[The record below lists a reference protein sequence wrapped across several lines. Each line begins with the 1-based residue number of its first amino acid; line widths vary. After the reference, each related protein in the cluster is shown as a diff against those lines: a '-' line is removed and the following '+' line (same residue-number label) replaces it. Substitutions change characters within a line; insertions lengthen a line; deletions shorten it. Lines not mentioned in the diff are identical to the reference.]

1 MQPQDVTL
9 VKYMNLEENVKVSVE
24 VHLQNV
30 VKLFGDVSAVDDV
43 TLEIKKG
50 ELFFLLGPS
59 GCGKTTCLRM
69 IAGFYRPD
77 SGKLYFDDR
86 LMNDISPHKRNT
98 GMVFQNYAL
107 WPHMTVYENVE
118 YGLNVRKLPKE
129 VKKEKVK
136 RALEI
141 VQMTQ
146 YADRTANQLSGGQ
159 QQRIALAR
167 ALVIEPDVLL
177 LDEPLSNLD
186 AKLRL
191 EMRQEIK
198 RIHSESNITAIY
210 VTHDQKE
217 ALSLADRLAVMNNG
231 KIVQVGAPREVYNF
245 PANRF
250 VADFIGETNFIK
262 GTLRAKS
269 NQSASVESVIG
280 NIQSIYPPPSLT
292 LPAGIPLPPPLPS
305 PHAGRE
311 EGGQRGGEGRGGGGY
326 HQISEGDALICS
338 IRPESI
344 NILNSL
350 MIDKEN
356 QFQGKILNLTYLG
369 NVEEYQ
375 LLIEEKI
382 SAKAVLHNPSS
393 VERHP
398 GEDVIVHFEPKD
410 VVLLPEL

>member
-1 MQPQDVTL
+1 
-9 VKYMNLEENVKVSVE
+9 VSVE

-30 VKLFGDVSAVDDV
+30 VKLFGAVSAVDDV

-86 LMNDISPHKRNT
+86 LINDVPPHKRNT

-198 RIHSESNITAIY
+198 RIHAESNITAIY

-245 PANRF
+245 PASRF

-262 GTLRAKS
+262 GTFRAKS
-269 NQSASVESVIG
+269 NQSVVVESVIG
-280 NIQSIYPPPSLT
+280 NIHSIY
-292 LPAGIPLPPPLPS
+292 S
-305 PHAGRE
+305 PFE
-311 EGGQRGGEGRGGGGY
+311 VEGGRGY

-344 NILNSL
+344 NILNSPR
-350 MIDKEN
+350 IDKEN
-356 QFQGKILNLTYLG
+356 QFHGKVLNLTYLG

-375 LLIEEKI
+375 LLIEEKME
-382 SAKAVLHNPSS
+382 AKAVLHNPSS
-393 VERHP
+393 AERHP
-398 GEDVIVHFEPKD
+398 GEAVIVHFEPKD
-410 VVLLPEL
+410 VVLLPLNET

>member
-1 MQPQDVTL
+1 
-9 VKYMNLEENVKVSVE
+9 VSVE

-59 GCGKTTCLRM
+59 GCGKTTCLRI

-86 LMNDISPHKRNT
+86 LINDVPPHKRNT

-118 YGLNVRKLPKE
+118 YGLNVRKLHKD

-141 VQMTQ
+141 VQMTK

-245 PANRF
+245 PVDRF

-262 GTLRAKS
+262 GTLKAKS
-269 NQSASVESVIG
+269 NQSVVVESVIG

-292 LPAGIPLPPPLPS
+292 LPAG
-305 PHAGRE
+305 
-311 EGGQRGGEGRGGGGY
+311 GEGRGGESY
-326 HQISEGDALICS
+326 HKISEGDALICS

-344 NILNSL
+344 NILNSP
-350 MIDKEN
+350 MTDKEN

-375 LLIEEKI
+375 LLIEEKME
-382 SAKAVLHNPSS
+382 AKAVLHNPSS

-398 GEDVIVHFEPKD
+398 GEEVIVHFEPKD
-410 VVLLPEL
+410 IVLLPMNETTQGQDGKLARRQDE

>member
-1 MQPQDVTL
+1 M
-9 VKYMNLEENVKVSVE
+9 SVE

-30 VKLFGDVSAVDDV
+30 VKFFGDVSAMDDV
-43 TLEIKKG
+43 TLDIEKG

-59 GCGKTTCLRM
+59 GCGKTTCLRI

-77 SGKLYFDDR
+77 LGNLYFDDS
-86 LMNDISPHKRNT
+86 LMNDTPPHKRNT

-118 YGLNVRKLPKE
+118 YGLNVRKLPKDI
-129 VKKEKVK
+129 KKEKVK

-141 VQMTQ
+141 VQMTE
-146 YADRTANQLSGGQ
+146 YTDRTANQLSGGQ

-198 RIHSESNITAIY
+198 RIHSEANITAIY

-245 PANRF
+245 PTNRF
-250 VADFIGETNFIK
+250 VADFIGETNFIE
-262 GTLRAKS
+262 GTLKVKH
-269 NQSASVESVIG
+269 NQSASIESVIG
-280 NIQSIYPPPSLT
+280 NIQSSNI
-292 LPAGIPLPPPLPS
+292 
-305 PHAGRE
+305 
-311 EGGQRGGEGRGGGGY
+311 Y
-326 HQISEGDALICS
+326 HQISEGDTLICS

-344 NILNSL
+344 NILNNSV
-350 MIDKEN
+350 IDKEN
-356 QFQGKILNLTYLG
+356 QFQGNILNLTYLG

-375 LLIEEKI
+375 LLIEKKI
-382 SAKAVLHNPSS
+382 EAKAVLHNPSS
-393 VERHP
+393 AEKHP

-410 VVLLPEL
+410 VVLLPSTDE

>member
-1 MQPQDVTL
+1 
-9 VKYMNLEENVKVSVE
+9 MNLEENAKVSVE

-59 GCGKTTCLRM
+59 GCGKTTCLRI

-77 SGKLYFDDR
+77 LGKLYFDDR
-86 LMNDISPHKRNT
+86 LINDVPPHKRNT

-118 YGLNVRKLPKE
+118 YGLNVRKLPKD
-129 VKKEKVK
+129 VKKEKVN

-141 VQMTQ
+141 VQMTK

-198 RIHSESNITAIY
+198 RIHSESSITAVY

-245 PANRF
+245 PASRF

-280 NIQSIYPPPSLT
+280 NIQSIY
-292 LPAGIPLPPPLPS
+292 S
-305 PHAGRE
+305 PF
-311 EGGQRGGEGRGGGGY
+311 EGGVGGGY

-344 NILNSL
+344 NILNSPV
-350 MIDKEN
+350 IDKEN
-356 QFQGKILNLTYLG
+356 QFQGKVLNLTYLG

-375 LLIEEKI
+375 LLIEEKME
-382 SAKAVLHNPSS
+382 AKAVLHNPSS

-398 GEDVIVHFEPKD
+398 GEEVIVHFEPKD
-410 VVLLPEL
+410 VVLLPVNETTQGQDGKMARGQDGTTAR

>member
-1 MQPQDVTL
+1 
-9 VKYMNLEENVKVSVE
+9 VSVE

-30 VKLFGDVSAVDDV
+30 VKSFDDVAAVNDV
-43 TLEIKKG
+43 TLDIKKG

-59 GCGKTTCLRM
+59 GCGKTTCLR
-69 IAGFYRPD
+69 IVAGFYRPD
-77 SGKLYFDDR
+77 SGNLYFDDR
-86 LMNDISPHKRNT
+86 LMNDVPPHKRNT

-118 YGLNVRKLPKE
+118 YGLNVRKLPKV
-129 VKKEKVK
+129 VKKEKVE
-136 RALEI
+136 RALAI
-141 VQMTQ
+141 VQMTE

-198 RIHSESNITAIY
+198 RIHSEANITAIY

-217 ALSLADRLAVMNNG
+217 ALSLADRLAVMNDG
-231 KIVQVGAPREVYNF
+231 KIVQVGTPREVYNF
-245 PANRF
+245 PASQF
-250 VADFIGETNFIK
+250 VADFIGETNFIE
-262 GTLRAKS
+262 GTLRAK
-269 NQSASVESVIG
+269 NNHSASVESVIG
-280 NIQSIYPPPSLT
+280 NIQSSNIY
-292 LPAGIPLPPPLPS
+292 
-305 PHAGRE
+305 HE
-311 EGGQRGGEGRGGGGY
+311 
-326 HQISEGDALICS
+326 ISEGAELVCS

-344 NILNSL
+344 NILNKST
-350 MIDKEN
+350 IDKEN
-356 QFQGKILNLTYLG
+356 QFQGKILDLTYLG

-382 SAKAVLHNPSS
+382 EAKAVLHNPSR
-393 VERHP
+393 EARNP
-398 GEDVIVHFEPKD
+398 GEDVVVHFEPKD
-410 VVLLPEL
+410 VILLPL

>member
-1 MQPQDVTL
+1 
-9 VKYMNLEENVKVSVE
+9 
-24 VHLQNV
+24 
-30 VKLFGDVSAVDDV
+30 
-43 TLEIKKG
+43 
-50 ELFFLLGPS
+50 
-59 GCGKTTCLRM
+59 
-69 IAGFYRPD
+69 
-77 SGKLYFDDR
+77 
-86 LMNDISPHKRNT
+86 
-98 GMVFQNYAL
+98 
-107 WPHMTVYENVE
+107 
-118 YGLNVRKLPKE
+118 
-129 VKKEKVK
+129 
-136 RALEI
+136 
-141 VQMTQ
+141 
-146 YADRTANQLSGGQ
+146 
-159 QQRIALAR
+159 
-167 ALVIEPDVLL
+167 

-262 GTLRAKS
+262 GTLKSKS
-269 NQSASVESVIG
+269 NQSAKVESVIG
-280 NIQSIYPPPSLT
+280 NIQSIYPPF
-292 LPAGIPLPPPLPS
+292 
-305 PHAGRE
+305 
-311 EGGQRGGEGRGGGGY
+311 EGGVGGGY
-326 HQISEGDALICS
+326 HQISEGNTLICS

-344 NILNSL
+344 NILDNSVT
-350 MIDKEN
+350 DKEN

-382 SAKAVLHNPSS
+382 EAKAVLHNPSS
-393 VERHP
+393 LERHP

-410 VVLLPEL
+410 VVLLPMNET

>member
-1 MQPQDVTL
+1 M
-9 VKYMNLEENVKVSVE
+9 SIE

-30 VKLFGDVSAVDDV
+30 VKLFGDVAAVDDV

-59 GCGKTTCLRM
+59 GCGKTTCLRI

-77 SGKLYFDDR
+77 SGNLYFDDR
-86 LMNDISPHKRNT
+86 LMNDVPPHKRNT

-118 YGLNVRKLPKE
+118 YGLNIRKLPKD

-141 VQMTQ
+141 VQMTRF
-146 YADRTANQLSGGQ
+146 ADRTANQLSGGQ

-198 RIHSESNITAIY
+198 RIHSEAHITAIY

-217 ALSLADRLAVMNNG
+217 ALSLADRLAVMDNG
-231 KIVQVGAPREVYNF
+231 KIVQVGSPREVYNF
-245 PANRF
+245 PISRF

-262 GTLRAKS
+262 GTLRAGK
-269 NQSASVESVIG
+269 NQSAIVESIIG
-280 NIQSIYPPPSLT
+280 NIQSSNIY
-292 LPAGIPLPPPLPS
+292 
-305 PHAGRE
+305 HK
-311 EGGQRGGEGRGGGGY
+311 
-326 HQISEGDALICS
+326 ISEGDALICS
-338 IRPESI
+338 IRPGSI
-344 NILNSL
+344 NILNSP
-350 MIDKEN
+350 IDGKEN
-356 QFQGKILNLTYLG
+356 QFHGKILNLTYLG

-375 LLIEEKI
+375 LSIEGKI
-382 SAKAVLHNPSS
+382 EATAVLHNPSS
-393 VERHP
+393 LERHP
-398 GEDVIVHFEPKD
+398 GEDIIVQFEPKD
-410 VVLLPEL
+410 VVLLPSTDK